1 MSMPGSVFFFHVML
15 IWWPMITFFF
25 LPGFFCNVLHSF
37 ISLVDVSSV
46 LFLEALMKCLT
57 LSSSALQFFL

>member
-1 MSMPGSVFFFHVML
+1 MSMSGSVFFYAYLVAYDY
-15 IWWPMITFFF
+15 FFF
-25 LPGFFCNVLHSF
+25 LPGFFCNVLHPF
-37 ISLVDVSSV
+37 SLVDVSSV